1 MKLNNEYK
9 AILFLFKD
17 FLTPYNS
24 RNLSKLVGISHAGMF
39 KLLKKLEIREI
50 LKPKRIGKAVIY
62 SLNMNNSVAKREIE
76 MALTLEAQNYA
87 KWIEEFDLLKDI
99 LEFVVLFGSIIKD
112 EKSAKDVDILI
123 IADKKEFNKINQ
135 IIRDKNRVLNKKIH
149 LILQNNE
156 DFRKDINNKNKVM
169 LDIIKNGIILF
180 GQEKLTKYLEKFF
193 EK

>member
-87 KWIEEFDLLKDI
+87 NWIEEFD
-99 LEFVVLFGSIIKD
+99 VL
-112 EKSAKDVDILI
+112 
-123 IADKKEFNKINQ
+123 
-135 IIRDKNRVLNKKIH
+135 
-149 LILQNNE
+149 
-156 DFRKDINNKNKVM
+156 KDINNKNKVM
-169 LDIIKNGIILF
+169 VDIIKNGIILF